1 MAVELSIIT
10 SSEARNNFRGILDS
24 VFARRKDY
32 IIERNGVEVAA
43 VIPVEEYKEVKEEL
57 QAFRAAMLAEE
68 MYEAYKAG
76 AVEGSTLEELEAEF
90 G

>member
-1 MAVELSIIT
+1 MAVELSFVT
-10 SSEARNNFRGILDS
+10 STEARKNFRNILDS
-24 VFARRKDY
+24 VFARQTDY

-57 QAFRAAMLAEE
+57 QAFRAAMLADE

-76 AVEGSTLEELEAEF
+76 AVAGSTLEELEAEF
-90 G
+90 A